1 MKNIIGVLLLA
12 FLMAKAQAQQL
23 FTVKVVDGANIK
35 PLSGAT
41 IIIGKKQFY
50 TDDGGFADIKQAAG
64 KYAVK
69 VSMVGYVSLD
79 TLIVLPSQNL
89 VLKLK
94 PLVKQL
100 EEVTVSTGYQKV
112 NAERLTGA
120 YQQINSAILNE
131 QVGSSIMARLEAIG
145 NGISIDREGYYRDRM
160 SIRGVTTF
168 GGPGEVL
175 VVLDNFPYEGS
186 LDNINPN
193 DVESISVLKDAAA
206 TSIWGSRA
214 GNGVIVINTKK
225 GKYNQPLNIS
235 ANIAGTFKAKPDLY
249 HLPQMTSSD
258 FIDVELQL
266 YKAGFYNSDYNSANK
281 PVLSPVVELMYNTAL
296 TQAQKDALI
305 AAYRTKDVR
314 DDFSKYFYQNAYTQ
328 QYYVQAAAGAKG
340 FGWTASAGYDQA
352 STELNALSN
361 RLSLRYALGFD
372 LLKNLKMDVGLVY
385 TGSNSA
391 SGKSGYG
398 SVISGSS
405 NLYPYASFADD
416 AGNALAIARGYSASY
431 INSLSN
437 TKLLDWHYYPL
448 TDDQYQQTKS
458 HQDDLNLNTGLTYK
472 WKGLSASLL
481 YRLER
486 QYAKSETLYEMGS
499 FYTRNLIN
507 SFTQAGTDGSLVYK
521 VPVGGIDNRS
531 TALLQAHD
539 LRAQL
544 NYEKRFGQHGIA
556 IMLGGERREQ
566 DDTGDKFRNYGYNA
580 AVLSTTAVDYIS
592 DFPTYV
598 TGSRANIPDGA
609 SLSHTNNRY
618 VSTYGNFS
626 YDYREQYLLYGSAR
640 RDATNFF
647 GVNTN
652 DKWKPLWSMGAGW
665 IVSKAGFYHLDA
677 VEFLKLRLSYGYSGN
692 ADPSQT
698 AVTTLQYY
706 GTSIYTQ
713 SPYAIID
720 KKANPDLKW
729 ETVGTSNLGIDFKM
743 LNGRLSGSVDAYI
756 KTGKDLLGVYPIDY
770 TTGVGFY
777 ITRNVAS
784 MQGKGF
790 DIQLNSVNTN
800 GQFKWQTQLNFSR
813 NATKVTNYYLRA
825 INAYEWVGGTS
836 ANISGIV
843 GSPLY
848 SVYAFKSPGLDS
860 SGDPLGY
867 LNGVT
872 SKNYQSIVTS
882 GTSIND
888 LKFFG
893 SALPTFYGNL
903 QNRFSYK
910 GFSLQ
915 LAISFKM
922 GYYFRRSTVSYSSLV
937 NSGKGHSDYAVR
949 WQKAGDEATTN
960 VPAFIYPSNSYRD
973 LFYAA
978 SEVLIEKGDH
988 IRFQYANLSYS
999 LPKKL
1004 FRNKLRSAEIYL
1016 NTTNLGILWRA
1027 NKKGIDPEYSG
1038 TSTLLPAKTLS
1049 AGCRINF

>member
-12 FLMAKAQAQQL
+12 CCIISARAQQNTTL
-23 FTVKVVDGANIK
+23 KIADQVSGL
-35 PLSGAT
+35 PLTGAT
-41 IIIGKKQFY
+41 VVINKRSYFSDRSGSVELNY
-50 TDDGGFADIKQAAG
+50 PPG
-64 KYAVK
+64 KYQLK
-69 VSMVGYVSLD
+69 LYLMNYVSLD
-79 TLIVLPSQNL
+79 TLVILPNKNL
-89 VLKLK
+89 MILMRQRVN
-94 PLVKQL
+94 QL

-120 YQQINSAILNE
+120 YQQINAATLNE

-160 SIRGVTTF
+160 SIRGVATF
-168 GGPGEVL
+168 GGPGEIL

-225 GKYNQPLNIS
+225 GKYNQPLSVSTNM
-235 ANIAGTFKAKPDLY
+235 AGTFKAAPDLY
-249 HLPQMTSSD
+249 RLPQISSSD
-258 FIDVELQL
+258 YIDVELQL
-266 YKAGFYNSDYNSANK
+266 YKAGFYTSDYNSPSK
-281 PVLSPVVELMYNTAL
+281 PVFSPVVDLMYNSAL
-296 TQAQKDALI
+296 SQAQKEAEI
-305 AAYRTKDVR
+305 ATYRTKDVR
-314 DDFSKYFYQNAYTQ
+314 DDFTRYFYRNTYAQ

-340 FGWTASAGYDQA
+340 FGWTASAGYDRS
-352 STELNALSN
+352 STELNALNN
-361 RLSLRYALGFD
+361 RLSLKYGLSFD
-372 LLKNLKMDVGLVY
+372 LVKNLKLDVGLLY
-385 TGSNSA
+385 TGSNGT

-398 SVISGSS
+398 SVVSASS
-405 NLYPYASFADD
+405 NLYPYASFTD
-416 AGNALAIARGYSASY
+416 ANGNALPIARGYSASY

-437 TKLLDWHYYPL
+437 TKLLDWRYYPL
-448 TDDQYQQTKS
+448 TDDNFQQTKV
-458 HQDDLNLNTGLTYK
+458 HQDDLNLNAGLNYK
-472 WKGLSASLL
+472 WKGLSATLL

-486 QYAKSETLYEMGS
+486 QYGKSETLYEMGS

-507 SFTQAGTDGSLVYK
+507 SFTQAGTGGSLVYK
-521 VPVGGIDNRS
+521 IPLGAIDDRS
-531 TALLQAHD
+531 TALLHAHD
-539 LRAQL
+539 LRAQV
-544 NYEKRFGQHGIA
+544 NYTKQTGQHGID
-556 IMLGGERREQ
+556 IMIGAERREQ
-566 DDTGDKFRNYGYNA
+566 DDTGDKYRSYGYNT
-580 AVLSTTAVDYIS
+580 AVLSTTTVDYVS
-592 DFPTYV
+592 AFPNYV
-598 TGSRANIPDGA
+598 TGSSAYISDGQ
-609 SLSHTNNRY
+609 SLNHTNNRY
-618 VSTYGNFS
+618 VSAYGNFN
-626 YDYREQYLLYGSAR
+626 YNYREQYLLYGSAR

-652 DKWKPLWSMGAGW
+652 DKWKPLWSMGTGW
-665 IVSKAGFYHLDA
+665 IISKAGFYHSDA
-677 VEFLKLRLSYGYSGN
+677 VEFLKLRLSYGFSGN

-713 SPYAIID
+713 TPYAIID

-770 TTGVGFY
+770 TTGVGSY
-777 ITRNVAS
+777 ITRNIAS
-784 MQGKGF
+784 MQGKGL
-790 DIQLNSVNTN
+790 DIQLNSINTK
-800 GQFKWQTQLNFSR
+800 GQLKWQTQVNVSR
-813 NATKVTNYYLRA
+813 NATKVTNYYVLA
-825 INAYEWVGGTS
+825 TNAYEWVGGTS

-848 SVYAFKSPGLDS
+848 SVYAFKSPGLDAA
-860 SGDPLGY
+860 GDPIAY

-872 SKNYQSIVTS
+872 SKNYQSIVTT

-893 SALPTFYGNL
+893 SALPTFFGNL
-903 QNRFSYK
+903 QNRFTYK
-910 GFSLQ
+910 GLSLQ
-915 LAISFKM
+915 VAISFKL
-922 GYYFRRSTVSYSSLV
+922 GYYFRRSTISYSNLV
-937 NSGKGHSDYAVR
+937 NNGKGHSDFAER
-949 WQKAGDEATTN
+949 WQKAGDEATTTI
-960 VPAFIYPSNSYRD
+960 PSFIYPSNSYRD
-973 LFYAA
+973 MFYAA

-999 LPKKL
+999 LPKGL
-1004 FRNKLRSAEIYL
+1004 FGAKLRSAEIYL
-1016 NTTNLGILWRA
+1016 NTSNLGILWRA

-1049 AGCRINF
+1049 AGCRLNF